1 MQAFSVQAG
10 ISYQGVGTGREGKFQ
25 EQSLPSSLQRTH
37 GIIFLSREWAWGTE
51 SCRHLQ
57 KNTHLG
63 IRGLCLS
70 ADTPSVSKQ
79 RSNESFDIASP
90 LVPG

>member
-10 ISYQGVGTGREGKFQ
+10 ISYQGVGTGREGKVQ

-37 GIIFLSREWAWGTE
+37 GIVLSLVEDGLGAQRAAGTFRKTPTWAYGA
-51 SCRHLQ
+51 
-57 KNTHLG
+57 
-63 IRGLCLS
+63 CLS
-70 ADTPSVSKQ
+70 ADTPLFLNKA
-79 RSNESFDIASP
+79 RMGFDIASP